1 MNEPITY
8 KRVKVWDDDLEH
20 SIKELAISLH
30 GEATTDVASPLD
42 LDRLIEIAKLYVPDS
57 RERALF
63 TAERYVPE
71 VKDSLIIGVMAS
83 KISQK
88 YYSKNT
94 FAENIVWLVDPDER
108 KTALTVGFNLLQML
122 VDWGRERGVD
132 EINISQDSAINS
144 TSFNKMMEHR
154 GYNFVGCNYRMELNQ

>member
-1 MNEPITY
+1 MNESITY

-30 GEATTDVASPLD
+30 GEATTLPDVASPLD
-42 LDRLIEIAKLYVPDS
+42 LDRLIEIAKLYVPDNK
-57 RERALF
+57 ERALF
-63 TAERYVPE
+63 TAVR
-71 VKDSLIIGVMAS
+71 DDLIVGVMAG
-83 KISQK
+83 KVSQK